1 MHENMAV
8 LGDEELSSVSGAAD
22 GVPNWLLRAA
32 AASPSGVVKVSKGQ
46 SSYLVVDGNVFIE
59 RGPGVQDVT
68 LGGRH
73 F

>member
-1 MHENMAV
+1 MQKKMTV

-32 AASPSGVVKVSKGQ
+32 AASPTGVVAVSKGQ
-46 SSYLVVDGNVFIE
+46 SEYLVVDGNVFIE
-59 RGPGVQDVT
+59 RGPGKQDVT
-68 LGGRH
+68 IGDRR